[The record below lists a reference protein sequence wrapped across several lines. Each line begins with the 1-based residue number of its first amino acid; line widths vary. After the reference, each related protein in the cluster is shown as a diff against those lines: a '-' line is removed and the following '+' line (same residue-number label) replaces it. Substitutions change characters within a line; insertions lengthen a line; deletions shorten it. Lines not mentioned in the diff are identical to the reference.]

1 METISLKIPNM
12 KSMHCQL
19 TVTNT
24 LKNMGAS
31 LKSIE
36 PTHAEIE
43 LKNGLTRA
51 AVIQAIEKAGYK
63 VVNGAE

>member
-1 METISLKIPNM
+1 METVNLKIPNM

-31 LKSIE
+31 LKRIE
-36 PTHAEIE
+36 PAHAEIE
-43 LKNGLTRA
+43 LKNGLTRE
-51 AVIQAIEKAGYK
+51 AVIKAIEKAGYK
-63 VVNGAE
+63 VVE

>member
-1 METISLKIPNM
+1 M
-12 KSMHCQL
+12 KSSHCQL

-24 LKNMGAS
+24 LKNLGAS
-31 LKSIE
+31 LKRIE
-36 PTHAEIE
+36 PARAEIE

-63 VVNGAE
+63 VEE